1 MKVGANDVQSGQMCV
16 LLCLNSYMYW
26 HPDLQKLLSNHTP
39 PPLSILLSK
48 TSYDMSIHLA
58 ESSDWVN
65 VLLAQILQGYRND
78 LLSEG
83 GEEGARQ
90 RVEGWLNPKGENLS
104 WLDPID
110 VTSLSLGTSY
120 PLLSNARIRP
130 ADGQGRL
137 VRLFIFLF
145 SIEIITHEYC

>member
-1 MKVGANDVQSGQMCV
+1 
-16 LLCLNSYMYW
+16 
-26 HPDLQKLLSNHTP
+26 
-39 PPLSILLSK
+39 
-48 TSYDMSIHLA
+48 MSIHPA

-90 RVEGWLNPKGENLS
+90 RIEGWLNPKGERLS

-137 VRLFIFLF
+137 VRLRISFL
-145 SIEIITHEYC
+145 SASEAMTHKYCSAQKLMLTIWTL

>member
-1 MKVGANDVQSGQMCV
+1 
-16 LLCLNSYMYW
+16 
-26 HPDLQKLLSNHTP
+26 
-39 PPLSILLSK
+39 
-48 TSYDMSIHLA
+48 MSIHPA

-137 VRLFIFLF
+137 VRLLIFLF